1 MFAEQVESRFLL
13 SAVVTTNQPDYAP
26 ESTAYITAA
35 GFDLQEVVQFQ
46 VVHTD
51 AIYLIEYQPW
61 EVTDGDA
68 TPAYTDGS
76 GILHQPD
83 LDGIV
88 DGNIQ
93 TTWMVGNIPDAT
105 LQLTATG
112 LSSNQI
118 ATTTFTDTA
127 AASSVISPTSDY
139 VSHVLSPYSITITNT
154 SSTSADKANYIDIT
168 IPTGYS
174 SVVLGTISTTPSAK
188 MWTSMIVG
196 TTIELRAVANP
207 DRLEKTDSLTLN
219 FTATSPS
226 SSGIYTWTTL
236 VKDGTTIL
244 PISTQPTVTITA
256 ILPVVLNAVPITLT
270 TISEGTTITNATVA
284 TFTDP
289 GGPGPVSAYSAS
301 INWGDGS
308 VTSGTITLASGV
320 FSVAGTHAYLE
331 ESTNNDHGSGNSGG
345 VFHITTTV
353 IHGGIAVTGP
363 TNTANITVTDPSV
376 VGSAVNFSA
385 TEGLA
390 FTGQAVAT
398 FTDPGGAEGL
408 GDYSATI
415 NWGDGSTPTS
425 GTISVLS
432 GTFTVKGDH
441 TYAEESSLDHA
452 GFADG
457 YHVLVTI
464 SHEASSNTVVMSRA
478 TVSDPS
484 VVGSAV
490 DFSTTE
496 GLAFTG
502 QAVATFT
509 DPGGAEAVGDYSATI
524 NWGDGSAPTS
534 GAISVISGTFTVK
547 GDHTYAEESSLD
559 HAGFAD
565 GYHVLVTISHE
576 ASSNTVVTSKATVS
590 DPSVVGGAVN
600 FSTTEGLAFTGQA
613 VATFTDPGGPEA
625 LGEYSAMIDWGDGST
640 PTSGSISVLS
650 GTFTVKGDH
659 TYAEESSLDHAGF
672 ADGYHVLVT
681 ISHETSSDTV
691 VTSKATVS
699 DPSVVASAV
708 DFSATEGLAF
718 TGQAVATFT
727 DPGGAEALGDYS
739 ATIDWGDGST
749 PTSGVISVL
758 SGTFTVQGDHTYAED
773 SSLVHAGFA
782 DGYHVLVT
790 ISHESSCNTVVTAK
804 ATVSDPP
811 VVGSAVDFSAT
822 EGLAF
827 TGQVVATFTDPGG
840 ADALGEYS
848 ATIDWGDGSTPT
860 SGSISV
866 LSGTFTV
873 MGDHTYAEESSLEHA
888 GFADGFHVVVT
899 ISHEAASNTVVT
911 AKATVSDP
919 PVVATGN
926 QMVSSVEGAST
937 GSVLLATFTDPGGL
951 EEISDYSADI
961 DWGDGTGTQLG
972 AGVITL
978 NGTTFEVR
986 GSHIY
991 AEESGSEHSNSLPY
1005 QITITIHHENTAPQV
1020 VTSSATVSD
1029 PAVIATAIN
1038 FIATRNLPFTNLA
1051 VATFT
1056 DPGGAED
1063 VADYSAIIDWGDG
1076 TSSIGVISGP
1086 DSNGVFTVTG
1096 DHTYEVEVIP
1106 PGTTCLVLEP
1116 QAPEFFPVTVTINH
1130 ESAPA
1135 TVVTGQATVVDAQV
1149 SVTVSPDSTDE
1160 DGHQPLIFT
1169 FHRDSFIENMTV
1181 DFGVSGSADYLID
1194 YRQSRALTFNGS
1206 LGSFM
1211 FDYGQFDYVIR
1222 LIPISDTEIEGDET
1236 ATLTVLPGF
1245 NYLPALVDG
1254 SATGTIIEDDFAP
1267 DISVAVAPGSVQ
1279 EDGSTNLVYTLTRT
1293 AVQSAL
1299 QFYTEPLTVNFMIG
1313 GDATSGTDYRLSGAG
1328 TFNGLTGLGTIT
1340 FGFGQLTATIVINPQ
1355 TDSLSESDESVVLT
1369 VVDGVDYELGVN
1381 SVVTGTILNDDINH
1395 ASTFTKGA
1403 NQLILEDAGPQTVRS
1418 WAKPFSAGNGDVDQ
1432 TLTFFVTNNNNALFS
1447 VQPAISPTGV
1457 LTYTAVPNAFGTATV
1472 SVFLMDN
1479 GGTAGGGQDT
1489 SVVKTFTIT
1498 VQSVNDAPVV
1508 APATLS
1514 ILENTV
1520 NDTILGTAIA
1530 VDPDVGDTIA
1540 AFTITGGNIGNAFK
1554 IDNAGVIRVA
1564 NAANIDFES
1573 RPTYTLKVKAT
1584 DNHGL
1589 AGSKPGEL
1597 GTITINVVNQTFALV
1612 IPAVGTDNTITVSK
1626 VGNNLVARRGLVDVI
1641 TPTQLEDVTSLT
1653 IIGGSAKDTVVLDA
1667 SLKLAGSPASHKF
1680 TGQIVV
1686 FGNGNNDKLDAS
1698 AITVSTFGITFDGGA
1713 GNDTAIGG
1721 SGNDT
1726 FMGGDDNDSLSGG
1739 LGNDVLDGGRGDD
1752 QLIGGKGHDTYLFAD
1767 TGTVETDTLTE
1778 LASQGTDVLDF
1789 SSLTTAVTVKL
1800 TSETALATHLNRTV
1814 KTSATGIVKL
1824 APHFENVIGG
1834 AGDDQILGNAA
1845 ANSLLG
1851 GAGRDTIIG
1860 GAGNDTLRG
1869 GADDDTLI
1877 GGLGADSIFGD
1888 GGNDLGLG
1896 GRCGVARGG
1905 TGVQDAGDFLDAAS
1919 LETINEAFAAVY
1931 AFEV

>member
-1 MFAEQVESRFLL
+1 MLFTTWLRGLANRIRSTRRRLRSESRRCRTRRPQSRSFSMFAEQVESRFLL

-509 DPGGAEAVGDYSATI
+509 DPGG
-524 NWGDGSAPTS
+524 
-534 GAISVISGTFTVK
+534 
-547 GDHTYAEESSLD
+547 
-559 HAGFAD
+559 
-565 GYHVLVTISHE
+565 
-576 ASSNTVVTSKATVS
+576 
-590 DPSVVGGAVN
+590 
-600 FSTTEGLAFTGQA
+600 
-613 VATFTDPGGPEA
+613 PEA

-659 TYAEESSLDHAGF
+659 TYVEESSLDHAGF